1 MISEGRYRQ
10 LNIELSRAGYRSVE
24 PVAIAEEHPGLIDRV
39 VQQRLNEG
47 ESVAELA
54 RDAFL
59 VQDEFE
65 DLYVRSAA

>member
-1 MISEGRYRQ
+1 
-10 LNIELSRAGYRSVE
+10 
-24 PVAIAEEHPGLIDRV
+24 V